1 MEDDI
6 RANYFAI
13 IPAYIRYNKELKF
26 GERLMYGEITALSN
40 KEGYCYAKNKYFAD
54 LYNVSQSTISRW
66 ISHLAE
72 LNSID
77 VQIIRND
84 KKEIIERRIY
94 IKDTPYMQNCI
105 YPYTQNNQYPI
116 RKKSKDNNINN
127 NMLVSLYNYIIKKE
141 KQIPDEFVGYEEKI
155 IDVLNKFELIYP
167 QEIAESMRD
176 DIQEKFKTVCY
187 ALALA
192 VKENVSHLLYK
203 MNRDKL
209 FSLYDECKLREQEY
223 KNTDNEI
230 ISFTNYFYK
239 SLKRQLLKSK
249 GSSFFIQKN
258 QNLRSES
265 FNSEECEFLLEV
277 KENLTN
283 QLSCISDSFVSNIP
297 NERFRDEWEL
307 VQEKLKVLNDILKDE
322 KQKNLPEKVKN
333 KIECRNFDFIDET
346 FGEEAKNTLLFNSNF
361 FVIISV
367 FVGEVFIKKYED
379 ILDLLKEFIS
389 NRNELLFLR
398 TLTEKQQREIEDLEV
413 KNNENNRH

>member
-54 LYNVSQSTISRW
+54 LYDVSQSTISRW

-77 VQIIRND
+77 VQIIRNER
-84 KKEIIERRIY
+84 KEIIERRIY
-94 IKDTPYMQNCI
+94 IKDTPYMQNCV

-141 KQIPDEFVGYEEKI
+141 KQIPNEFIGYEEKI
-155 IDVLNKFELIYP
+155 IDVLDKFELIYP
-167 QEIAESMRD
+167 QEIAESMRE

-203 MNRDKL
+203 MNRDKIL
-209 FSLYDECKLREQEY
+209 SLYDECKLREQEY

-239 SLKRQLLKSK
+239 SLKGQLLKSE
-249 GSSFFIQKN
+249 GSSFFMPKN
-258 QNLRSES
+258 KNIESES
-265 FNSEECEFLLEV
+265 FNSEEDEDE
-277 KENLTN
+277 E
-283 QLSCISDSFVSNIP
+283 
-297 NERFRDEWEL
+297 ER
-307 VQEKLKVLNDILKDE
+307 
-322 KQKNLPEKVKN
+322 
-333 KIECRNFDFIDET
+333 
-346 FGEEAKNTLLFNSNF
+346 
-361 FVIISV
+361 
-367 FVGEVFIKKYED
+367 
-379 ILDLLKEFIS
+379 
-389 NRNELLFLR
+389 
-398 TLTEKQQREIEDLEV
+398 
-413 KNNENNRH
+413 

>member
-54 LYNVSQSTISRW
+54 LYDVSQSTISRW
-66 ISHLAE
+66 ISHLAD

-77 VQIIRND
+77 VQIIRNER
-84 KKEIIERRIY
+84 KEIIERRIY
-94 IKDTPYMQNCI
+94 IKDTPYMQNCV
-105 YPYTQNNQYPI
+105 YPYTQKNQYPI

-127 NMLVSLYNYIIKKE
+127 NMLVSLYNYIINKE
-141 KQIPDEFVGYEEKI
+141 MQIPNEFVGYEEKI
-155 IDVLNKFELIYP
+155 LDVLDKFELIYP

-176 DIQEKFKTVCY
+176 DIQEKLKTICY

-203 MNRDKL
+203 FNRDKL

-239 SLKRQLLKSK
+239 SLKGQLLKSE
-249 GSSFFIQKN
+249 GSSFFEPKT
-258 QNLRSES
+258 QNIENES
-265 FNSEECEFLLEV
+265 FNSEEEED
-277 KENLTN
+277 EE
-283 QLSCISDSFVSNIP
+283 
-297 NERFRDEWEL
+297 ER
-307 VQEKLKVLNDILKDE
+307 
-322 KQKNLPEKVKN
+322 
-333 KIECRNFDFIDET
+333 
-346 FGEEAKNTLLFNSNF
+346 
-361 FVIISV
+361 
-367 FVGEVFIKKYED
+367 
-379 ILDLLKEFIS
+379 
-389 NRNELLFLR
+389 
-398 TLTEKQQREIEDLEV
+398 
-413 KNNENNRH
+413 

>member
-13 IPAYIRYNKELKF
+13 IPAYIRYDKELKF

-54 LYNVSQSTISRW
+54 LYEVSQSTISRW

-77 VQIIRND
+77 VQIIRNER
-84 KKEIIERRIY
+84 KEIIERRIY

-141 KQIPDEFVGYEEKI
+141 KQIPNEFVGYEEKI
-155 IDVLNKFELIYP
+155 LDVLNKFELIYP

-176 DIQEKFKTVCY
+176 DIQEKCKTVCY

-239 SLKRQLLKSK
+239 SLKGQLLKSE
-249 GSSFFIQKN
+249 GSSFFMPKKSK
-258 QNLRSES
+258 LESES
-265 FNSEECEFLLEV
+265 FDSEEDEDE
-277 KENLTN
+277 E
-283 QLSCISDSFVSNIP
+283 
-297 NERFRDEWEL
+297 ER
-307 VQEKLKVLNDILKDE
+307 
-322 KQKNLPEKVKN
+322 
-333 KIECRNFDFIDET
+333 
-346 FGEEAKNTLLFNSNF
+346 
-361 FVIISV
+361 
-367 FVGEVFIKKYED
+367 
-379 ILDLLKEFIS
+379 
-389 NRNELLFLR
+389 
-398 TLTEKQQREIEDLEV
+398 
-413 KNNENNRH
+413 